1 MTPMFVRKSKQNM
14 MDVQEN
20 AKHTFMDK
28 IAKGQ
33 YREENTKCLCGGGED
48 VLLTDIDR
56 YGIPFKTVICKRCGL
71 MRANPYYSDET
82 ITEFYKEEYS
92 PLYRELDTC
101 DEKFWEKYVK
111 YGEERVDWIENRVG
125 NLTGKKV
132 YEIGCGS
139 GATLYCFQNRGAEV
153 CGCDYGEKFM
163 QFGKEKGVTILC
175 GEWDTLKEQGKAD
188 IIVINHVL
196 EHIKNPL
203 EYLKDIKVL
212 MKENALLYI
221 GVPFI
226 SQIELGVYEYDL
238 FRYVQN
244 AHAWYFS
251 EETLGA
257 IVKAAGYEI
266 SEVRKGEYLMCTP
279 KGEEKDFIEPVNG
292 EYECTI
298 QHLKTW
304 DRVLDII
311 LKYKDTAA
319 QKEEQRKEVLEEK
332 EQILESRVQLQEERK
347 QLVEERNELRIEKQK
362 LLQKNKEEHEKRLE
376 LLEERKKLVE
386 EKNGLLEDRKH
397 LREEIKELKNRK

>member
-1 MTPMFVRKSKQNM
+1 
-14 MDVQEN
+14 
-20 AKHTFMDK
+20 
-28 IAKGQ
+28 
-33 YREENTKCLCGGGED
+33 
-48 VLLTDIDR
+48 
-56 YGIPFKTVICKRCGL
+56 
-71 MRANPYYSDET
+71 
-82 ITEFYKEEYS
+82 
-92 PLYRELDTC
+92 
-101 DEKFWEKYVK
+101 
-111 YGEERVDWIENRVG
+111 
-125 NLTGKKV
+125 
-132 YEIGCGS
+132 
-139 GATLYCFQNRGAEV
+139 
-153 CGCDYGEKFM
+153 
-163 QFGKEKGVTILC
+163 
-175 GEWDTLKEQGKAD
+175 
-188 IIVINHVL
+188 
-196 EHIKNPL
+196 
-203 EYLKDIKVL
+203 

-319 QKEEQRKEVLEEK
+319 QKEE
-332 EQILESRVQLQEERK
+332 RK
-347 QLVEERNELRIEKQK
+347 QLLEERNELRTEKQE